1 MRLPTSA
8 PLARRAVLGA
18 AQFAALSSLL
28 MPLRTPAIAPRAAD
42 EFAVTLDPGPP
53 GFSVRDLV
61 VAVGPTGRSTLGPT
75 GGLRPDRDGTSR
87 VLVSDVVAGG
97 PAAKAGIET
106 DAIIVAVGGVNVE
119 RESAA
124 QVVERVQQLQDK
136 GVALIVKDPYAFNDA
151 LNIPTKLEASSA
163 VAPATASEP
172 AQIIRVRKTP
182 PDGGGGCTR
191 QAQNGDLIEMSYE
204 GRLADGTIFDGMEL
218 AKQRGDSTIQ
228 FVLGRQPGG
237 QFPPSWDVGMVGMCV
252 GERRTISVPPV
263 LGFGK
268 AGRPKRGVP
277 PDAALVYDVELLG
290 VNGLRY

>member
-1 MRLPTSA
+1 M
-8 PLARRAVLGA
+8 
-18 AQFAALSSLL
+18 
-28 MPLRTPAIAPRAAD
+28 D
-42 EFAVTLDPGPP
+42 EFAVTLEAGQP

-268 AGRPKRGVP
+268 LGLPKRGVP

>member
-1 MRLPTSA
+1 M
-8 PLARRAVLGA
+8 
-18 AQFAALSSLL
+18 
-28 MPLRTPAIAPRAAD
+28 
-42 EFAVTLDPGPP
+42 
-53 GFSVRDLV
+53 
-61 VAVGPTGRSTLGPT
+61 
-75 GGLRPDRDGTSR
+75 
-87 VLVSDVVAGG
+87 
-97 PAAKAGIET
+97 
-106 DAIIVAVGGVNVE
+106 
-119 RESAA
+119 
-124 QVVERVQQLQDK
+124 
-136 GVALIVKDPYAFNDA
+136 
-151 LNIPTKLEASSA
+151 
-163 VAPATASEP
+163 
-172 AQIIRVRKTP
+172 RKTP

-268 AGRPKRGVP
+268 AGLPKRGVP

>member
-1 MRLPTSA
+1 M
-8 PLARRAVLGA
+8 
-18 AQFAALSSLL
+18 
-28 MPLRTPAIAPRAAD
+28 D
-42 EFAVTLDPGPP
+42 EIAVTLEPGPP

-124 QVVERVQQLQDK
+124 EVVERVQKLQDK

-268 AGRPKRGVP
+268 AGLPKRGVP

>member
-1 MRLPTSA
+1 MSA
-8 PLARRAVLGA
+8 SFRHAWSCSHATQRGLI
-18 AQFAALSSLL
+18 AALAV
-28 MPLRTPAIAPRAAD
+28 PPPRTY
-42 EFAVTLDPGPP
+42 T
-53 GFSVRDLV
+53 GF
-61 VAVGPTGRSTLGPT
+61 
-75 GGLRPDRDGTSR
+75 
-87 VLVSDVVAGG
+87 
-97 PAAKAGIET
+97 
-106 DAIIVAVGGVNVE
+106 
-119 RESAA
+119 
-124 QVVERVQQLQDK
+124 Q
-136 GVALIVKDPYAFNDA
+136 
-151 LNIPTKLEASSA
+151 LEASSA

-263 LGFGK
+263 LGFGPTGLVK
-268 AGRPKRGVP
+268 KGVQLVP
-277 PDAALVYDVELLG
+277 PNARVIYDVEAVAINALATP
-290 VNGLRY
+290 